1 MNNFL
6 CCRMFTSSMEN
17 NLIRPNERGEYEVA
31 DGISACVFRAILVS
45 LNSPSNFCPSRELKK
60 NSI

>member
-1 MNNFL
+1 
-6 CCRMFTSSMEN
+6 MFTSSMEN

-45 LNSPSNFCPSRELKK
+45 VNFIGTKSRQLGLFFNKPLAH
-60 NSI
+60 

>member
-1 MNNFL
+1 
-6 CCRMFTSSMEN
+6 MFTSSMEN

-45 LNSPSNFCPSRELKK
+45 LNLPSIFVQEN
-60 NSI
+60 